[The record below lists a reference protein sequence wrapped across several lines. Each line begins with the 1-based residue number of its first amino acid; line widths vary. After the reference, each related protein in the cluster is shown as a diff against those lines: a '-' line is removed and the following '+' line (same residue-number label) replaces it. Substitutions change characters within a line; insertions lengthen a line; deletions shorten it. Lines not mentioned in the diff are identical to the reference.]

1 MIPCCRI
8 EWLLSTLIEIDYT
21 NLTIPY
27 HIMTCHVMSCHGSHL
42 YLTKNA
48 CCQNYYPWLVHFSVA
63 WAVRTN
69 VKSDQQR
76 IITLSSL
83 WRRAHKWRWHLI
95 LRVARPVYTSKKQ
108 LLLLF
113 LLPARW
119 RSLIPRKFYRIVVK
133 VLQGKSVSLC
143 LKMRF

>member
-1 MIPCCRI
+1 MITHCRI

-21 NLTIPY
+21 NLKIPY
-27 HIMTCHVMSCHGSHL
+27 HIMTCHVMVVI
-42 YLTKNA
+42 YIDII
-48 CCQNYYPWLVHFSVA
+48 YIYPCLVHFSVA

-95 LRVARPVYTSKKQ
+95 LRVARPVYTSKKLL

-113 LLPARW
+113 CY
-119 RSLIPRKFYRIVVK
+119 SLDEWVWSLKSFTG
-133 VLQGKSVSLC
+133 QGKSVSLC
-143 LKMRF
+143 LKMRFQERKSYHFRS

>member
-1 MIPCCRI
+1 MISYCRI
-8 EWLLSTLIEIDYT
+8 EWLLSSLIEIYK
-21 NLTIPY
+21 TIRTWQY
-27 HIMTCHVMSCHGSHL
+27 HIILWHVMSCHGSHL

-48 CCQNYYPWLVHFSVA
+48 CCQNYYPCLVHFSVA

-76 IITLSSL
+76 IITLSPL
-83 WRRAHKWRWHLI
+83 WRRAHKWRWHLL
-95 LRVARPVYTSKKQ
+95 LRVARPVYTSKK
-108 LLLLF
+108 LLLL
-113 LLPARW
+113 LLLLARW
-119 RSLIPRKFYRIVVK
+119 RSLIPQKFYRIVVK